1 MIISTIQFAFA
12 LDAPEVQIAVSG
24 EVYTLL
30 WSEVPGAEGYTIYSM
45 NEPYGSGTLL
55 VEVGAEVLA
64 YDISGG
70 NQYFYVTAVDS
81 EVVPGPAPD
90 PSGHEEEDVI
100 SIFSGVFTDVPATD
114 FNPWWWQST
123 IVTIEDLEGNPTL
136 KYADFDYQ
144 GTQFAEAQDL
154 SLFEYLHLDLWTV
167 YEPAVNVFLIS
178 QTTGEQSYPM
188 SPLQGEWNS
197 YDIPLSHFTD
207 LGLGITDIFQF
218 KFDGGTGGTIFL
230 DNLYFWK
237 TPITQNTD
245 ATLSDLLVDGTTV
258 DGFDTA
264 ILNYEVE
271 LSHGTEI
278 VPTVTATTTVTGATF
293 IVNDAMALPGIT
305 TVDVTALDGTTMLTY
320 SVDFTV
326 AFAAPLMAAPTPT
339 ADPDSV
345 LSIYSDA
352 YTNLADTNFNPFWG
366 QLTDVTVDHDVAG
379 DNTLLY
385 ENLDFQGTN
394 LGHADGADQDV
405 SGYGYLHL
413 DFWSPNTP
421 VMHFYLISRTT
432 GERGYAMP
440 NTQEEWVSLDIPLSH
455 YSDLGLDLSNIFQ
468 FKVHGGDGS
477 VVMYFDNWYF
487 HGVSEVVEDPEPIE
501 PATPPTYDA
510 GDVISL
516 FSNVYTNHPVD
527 TWSAGWDQADVTDI
541 QIAGDDVK
549 LYEYLNY
556 AGIEFTST
564 TVDATAMTHFRLD
577 FWTPDAT
584 DLPAVFKIKLVDFG
598 ADGVWG
604 GDDVEHELFID
615 ANYSTPLQSE
625 TWVTFD
631 LPLTEFPGL
640 TTRGHVAQLIISG
653 DPNTVYIDNVLFHQ

>member
-1 MIISTIQFAFA
+1 
-12 LDAPEVQIAVSG
+12 
-24 EVYTLL
+24 
-30 WSEVPGAEGYTIYSM
+30 M

-55 VEVGAEVLA
+55 AEVGAEVLS
-64 YDISGG
+64 YDVSGG
-70 NQYFYVTAVDS
+70 SQYFYVTAVDG
-81 EVVPGPAPD
+81 EVIPGPAPD

-100 SIFSGVFTDVPATD
+100 SIFSDVFTDLEGTD

-123 IVTIEDLEGNPTL
+123 IVTIEELEGNPTL
-136 KYADFDYQ
+136 KYADFNYQ

-154 SLFEYLHLDLWTV
+154 SLMEYMHLDLWTQN
-167 YEPAVNVFLIS
+167 EPAVNVFLIS
-178 QTTGEQSYPM
+178 QSTGEQAYAM
-188 SPLQGEWNS
+188 APLQEEWNS
-197 YDIPLSHFTD
+197 YDIPLSYFTD
-207 LGLGITDIFQF
+207 LGLAINDIHQL
-218 KFDGGTGGTIFL
+218 KFDGGTHGTIWF
-230 DNLYFWK
+230 DNIYFWK
-237 TPITQNTD
+237 TASTEQTD
-245 ATLSDLLVDGTTV
+245 ATLSDLLVDGTTI
-258 DGFDTA
+258 DGFDSV
-264 ILNYEVE
+264 ILNYNIE
-271 LSHGTEI
+271 LPNGTEM
-278 VPTVTATTTVTGATF
+278 VPTVTAVTTITGATHV
-293 IVNDAMALPGIT
+293 VNAAPELPGVT
-305 TVDVTALDGTTMLTY
+305 DVVVTALDGETELTY
-320 SVDFTV
+320 SIDFSV
-326 AFAAPLMAAPTPT
+326 AFAAPQVAAPTPPV
-339 ADPDSV
+339 ADPDTV

-352 YTNLADTNFNPFWG
+352 YPNLADTNFNPFWG
-366 QLTDVTVDHDVAG
+366 QSTQVTVDHDVAG

-385 ENLDFQGTN
+385 EDLNFQGTN

-405 SGYGYLHL
+405 SGYSYLHL

-421 VMHFYLISRTT
+421 VMNFYLISRTT
-432 GERGYAMP
+432 GERGYALP
-440 NTQEEWVSLDIPLSH
+440 STQEEWVSVDIPLSH

-487 HGVSEVVEDPEPIE
+487 HGDAEVVEDPEPTEAAPI
-501 PATPPTYDA
+501 PTYA
-510 GDVISL
+510 SEDVIPL
-516 FSNVYTNHPVD
+516 FSNAYTPNHPVD

>member
-1 MIISTIQFAFA
+1 
-12 LDAPEVQIAVSG
+12 
-24 EVYTLL
+24 
-30 WSEVPGAEGYTIYSM
+30 M
-45 NEPYGSGTLL
+45 N
-55 VEVGAEVLA
+55 
-64 YDISGG
+64 
-70 NQYFYVTAVDS
+70 
-81 EVVPGPAPD
+81 
-90 PSGHEEEDVI
+90 
-100 SIFSGVFTDVPATD
+100 
-114 FNPWWWQST
+114 
-123 IVTIEDLEGNPTL
+123 
-136 KYADFDYQ
+136 
-144 GTQFAEAQDL
+144 
-154 SLFEYLHLDLWTV
+154 
-167 YEPAVNVFLIS
+167 
-178 QTTGEQSYPM
+178 
-188 SPLQGEWNS
+188 
-197 YDIPLSHFTD
+197 
-207 LGLGITDIFQF
+207 
-218 KFDGGTGGTIFL
+218 
-230 DNLYFWK
+230 
-237 TPITQNTD
+237 
-245 ATLSDLLVDGTTV
+245 
-258 DGFDTA
+258 
-264 ILNYEVE
+264 
-271 LSHGTEI
+271 
-278 VPTVTATTTVTGATF
+278 
-293 IVNDAMALPGIT
+293 
-305 TVDVTALDGTTMLTY
+305 
-320 SVDFTV
+320 
-326 AFAAPLMAAPTPT
+326 
-339 ADPDSV
+339 
-345 LSIYSDA
+345 
-352 YTNLADTNFNPFWG
+352 
-366 QLTDVTVDHDVAG
+366 
-379 DNTLLY
+379 
-385 ENLDFQGTN
+385 
-394 LGHADGADQDV
+394 
-405 SGYGYLHL
+405 
-413 DFWSPNTP
+413 
-421 VMHFYLISRTT
+421 FYLISRTT
-432 GERGYAMP
+432 GERGYALP
-440 NTQEEWVSLDIPLSH
+440 STQEEWVSVDIPLSH